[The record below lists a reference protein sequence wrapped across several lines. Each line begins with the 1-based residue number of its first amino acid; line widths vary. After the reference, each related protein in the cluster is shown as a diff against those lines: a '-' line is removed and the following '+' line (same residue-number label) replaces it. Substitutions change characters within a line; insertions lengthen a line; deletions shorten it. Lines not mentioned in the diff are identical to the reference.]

1 MYYLA
6 DFAFENISDR
16 ALGRIRERS
25 NLQNAN
31 KEQLGY
37 KKNLDF
43 RPKVSK
49 GKMKNLVIES
59 GEDSVYDLG
68 KQLKALSQDPSSK
81 LNNQVIKTRKIGTKL
96 EKTGMS
102 AFPNSQPKGFK
113 RFFRGAKVG
122 ALNLAPYVAAPVT
135 IGAGIGVVNK
145 LRGKTWTGKD
155 K

>member
-6 DFAFENISDR
+6 DFAFEQISDKALRKIYDNSLSGKKSYSFTPKQSVILPTDSEAVKARKLKRNSNISNPEV
-16 ALGRIRERS
+16 ATL
-25 NLQNAN
+25 N
-31 KEQLGY
+31 KKLTAY
-37 KKNLDF
+37 TKD
-43 RPKVSK
+43 PTSK
-49 GKMKNLVIES
+49 TTGIS
-59 GEDSVYDLG
+59 
-68 KQLKALSQDPSSK
+68 
-81 LNNQVIKTRKIGTKL
+81 TRKIGTKL

-113 RFFRGAKVG
+113 RFFRGVKGG
-122 ALNLAPYVAAPVT
+122 ALNLAPYLAAPLT